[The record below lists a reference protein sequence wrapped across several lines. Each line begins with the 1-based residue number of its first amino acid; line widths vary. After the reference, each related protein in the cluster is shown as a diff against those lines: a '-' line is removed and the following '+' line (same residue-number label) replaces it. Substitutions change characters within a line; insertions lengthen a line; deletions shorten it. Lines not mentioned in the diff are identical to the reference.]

1 MAHGN
6 AFCKKLY
13 PLNCFV
19 VGLRHCQQRIHNFR
33 ILFICS
39 ITIHIF
45 VEDHLLDFRR
55 IGKIIQK
62 AGINFDLPVNVF
74 SGLLQNGVHILHLI
88 FPYKTTHTTVT
99 IQCQHSHRHQGYH
112 HKKIC
117 QLVPVFHIIILLQK
131 TLHPHCFLSDRTPG
145 CFRNIPGSSGRN
157 TKNWQI
163 LPAR

>member
-6 AFCKKLY
+6 AFCKKMY
-13 PLNCFV
+13 PQNCFV
-19 VGLRHCQQRIHNFR
+19 VGFRHRQQRIHNFR

-45 VEDHLLDFRR
+45 VEDYLLDFGR

-62 AGINFDLPVNVF
+62 TGINFDLPVNVF
-74 SGLLQNGVHILHLI
+74 PGLLQNGVHILHLI
-88 FPYKTTHTTVT
+88 FPDKTAHTTVAV
-99 IQCQHSHRHQGYH
+99 QCQHSHRNQRYH
-112 HKKIC
+112 HKKNR

-131 TLHPHCFLSDRTPG
+131 PLHPHCFLSDRIPG